1 VVAVLADTDNRFEDE
16 HDRVHLRPTLVGS
29 YPVRRSAP
37 AVSRRPAVSQRPAV
51 SRRPAVSQRVAA
63 NRRLAV
69 VLAALAIALVSLLF
83 ALQAALGGG
92 AGGPLT
98 TGAASAGAPRPA
110 AVHAWLVRPGD
121 TLWSIAVA
129 VHPRGDVRPLVDRL
143 SAQVG
148 GRPLMVGQRLIL
160 P

>member
-1 VVAVLADTDNRFEDE
+1 MVAVLADTAYRFEEGDDE
-16 HDRVHLRPTLVGS
+16 RRAPLTLVTVSPARPPHAEVERAEVEGR
-29 YPVRRSAP
+29 VGLRRP
-37 AVSRRPAVSQRPAV
+37 PHVSR
-51 SRRPAVSQRVAA
+51 RVAA
-63 NRRLAV
+63 NRRRAV
-69 VLAALAIALVSLLF
+69 VLATLVVALVGVVF

-110 AVHAWLVRPGD
+110 AVHGWLVRPGD

-129 VHPRGDVRPLVDRL
+129 VQPRGDVRPLVDRL
-143 SAQVG
+143 SAELR
-148 GRPLMVGQRLIL
+148 GRPLLVGQRLTL